1 METEKELNEAIINIT
16 MKINDNYPELSK
28 YIKEMPVKIS
38 NDFDSGITIKNLK
51 LYYDSLNELLNHY
64 AEKHKKIKS

>member
-51 LYYDSLNELLNHY
+51 SYYDSLNELLNHY
-64 AEKHKKIKS
+64 AEKHKK